1 MSLLAYRTTYHFL
14 SDNYSEGPVKLCAIC
29 IQVTVVTIIL
39 LFLYFS
45 VLIVLIVYISSAAEH
60 HYADCLIQQDWSDLP
75 KKVVVSKQ
83 QLCHTSK
90 TSGGF

>member
-1 MSLLAYRTTYHFL
+1 MIILKVMLNFVLFLFISLL
-14 SDNYSEGPVKLCAIC
+14 
-29 IQVTVVTIIL
+29 L
-39 LFLYFS
+39 LFFVALLLFG
-45 VLIVLIVYISSAAEH
+45 LIIYISSDAEH
-60 HYADCLIQQDWSDLP
+60 HCADCLIQKDWSDLP